1 MNKNSKSNTKGAE
14 LMPTPK
20 SIPAAKLTGAA
31 WNVHSKEKKTDEDF
45 KGLVASIKSQGLI
58 QRVAVRA
65 MPNGEYQIID
75 GHRRTQAAV
84 AAGLSDIPC
93 DVYYDMKD
101 ADAQVRTVT
110 ANAQRTQSD
119 PLLEAELY
127 ELLAKSGKTQKE
139 VAAVVGQSERYVA
152 RRSRLIALIPEWRKT
167 VKESGD
173 VSSVS
178 FLESLAAY
186 SPELQREAHAAFEE
200 GDIGDD
206 EDDVIDW
213 LKGRVMSLKDAPFCT
228 KDCANC
234 PFNTANNALLF
245 AGMFDDENA
254 RCEKRTCFVGKWN
267 AETDAQI
274 EKLKASGTAVKE
286 VKHKWDIPYSYD
298 AKSQKDKKHTVPY
311 VYEDWQLRT
320 IVWAQPGKKS
330 AQTTAAKP
338 AQTSAE
344 KKAAKEK
351 RERHLAWFR
360 ARRSARDKANA
371 ALHATGVGNVFEKI
385 VRECVGTPR
394 FNEWVISYFAKYGPL
409 HETWSSDDQNAAL
422 VGMAGDKLL
431 KDFGLDFTEAE
442 LTAILSEDPDN
453 AK

>member
-186 SPELQREAHAAFEE
+186 SPELQREAHKAFED
-200 GDIGDD
+200 GDIGED

-234 PFNTANNALLF
+234 PFNTANKAILF

-254 RCEKRTCFVGKWN
+254 RCEKRSCYVEKVN
-267 AETDAQI
+267 AATDEKIRALKEKKIET
-274 EKLKASGTAVKE
+274 KE
-286 VKHKWDIPYSYD
+286 VKQRWDIPCYYD
-298 AKSQKDKKHTVPY
+298 AKPEKDKKHTVPY
-311 VYEDWQLRT
+311 VFTDGDCRRIL
-320 IVWAQPGKKS
+320 WAEKQKEMPN
-330 AQTTAAKP
+330 AAAAKP
-338 AQTSAE
+338 AQTEAE
-344 KKAAKEK
+344 KKAEKE
-351 RERHLAWFR
+351 RRAEHLAWFR
-360 ARRSARDKANA
+360 AQRSAKDKADA
-371 ALHATGVGNVFEKI
+371 ALHGDKAETSVEKI
-385 VRECVGTPR
+385 VREFVGTPR
-394 FNEWVISYFAKYGPL
+394 FNEWVVGYLLHNGPL
-409 HETWSSDDQNAAL
+409 SNRWASNEQNAAL
-422 VGMAGDKLL
+422 VGIAGRDAL

-442 LTAILSEDPDN
+442 VTAILSEDPDN